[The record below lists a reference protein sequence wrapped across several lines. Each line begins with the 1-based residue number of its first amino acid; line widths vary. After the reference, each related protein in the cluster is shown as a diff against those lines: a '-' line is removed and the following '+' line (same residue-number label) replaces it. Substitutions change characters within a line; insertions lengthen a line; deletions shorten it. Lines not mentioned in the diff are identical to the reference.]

1 MAMTA
6 AERKRRQV
14 ERDRAASEAMPDAAY
29 GMDLDPPFSD
39 FFGKHRNLETLEF
52 SLDVCGY
59 PLPEFEDGEQKSYSG
74 EPERDPE
81 LSPYTGFEGALGRAE
96 VMVANLADA
105 AVTLAGMINDY
116 KRMQITRRLSQI
128 DAMDLGDPD
137 VRKKAMEEIVSL
149 NRLLERLNK
158 QVRVNLPQWKLRGE

>member
-14 ERDRAASEAMPDAAY
+14 ERERAASEAMPDAAY
-29 GMDLDPPFSD
+29 GMDLDPPFPD
-39 FFGKHRNLETLEF
+39 FFGEHRSLSELEF

-59 PLPEFEDGEQKSYSG
+59 PLPEFEEGEQRSYNG
-74 EPERDPE
+74 DLERDPE

-96 VMVANLADA
+96 VIVSNLSDA
-105 AVTLAGMINDY
+105 AVTLAQMINDY

-128 DAMDLGDPD
+128 DAMDLSDPD
-137 VRKKAMEEIVSL
+137 VRKKAMEEMVSL

-158 QVRVNLPQWKLRGE
+158 QVRFNLPQWKLRGE